1 MSEDNTNKEE
11 VSDPS
16 LAEPVSADGRG
27 GKRPG
32 AGRPKGSKNNFSKHS
47 VERLEELG
55 FDPMEKMVELYKET
69 TTMVTEMEDS
79 SHPRRYSAQALATL
93 MITKQKLIND
103 LMRYGYRPVP
113 EKQEQEITEKKPM
126 SITLTGLAPVVA
138 APLPGEAKPEDD
150 SDEIH

>member
-16 LAEPVSADGRG
+16 LAEPVSGDGRG

-69 TTMVTEMEDS
+69 TTMVTEMEDAN
-79 SHPRRYSAQALATL
+79 HPRRYSAQALATL

-103 LMRYGYRPVP
+103 LLRYGYRPVP

-126 SITLTGLAPVVA
+126 SITLTGLAPVA
-138 APLPGEAKPEDD
+138 APLTGEVKPEKD

>member
-1 MSEDNTNKEE
+1 MSEDNTNNEE

-16 LAEPVSADGRG
+16 LAEPPAGYGRG
-27 GKRPG
+27 GKRAG
-32 AGRPKGSKNNFSKHS
+32 SGRPVGSKNNFSKKS

-55 FDPMEKMVELYKET
+55 FDPIKSMVALHEEV
-69 TTMVTEMEDS
+69 TTMVQEMEDPACS
-79 SHPRRYSAQALATL
+79 RRYSAQALATL
-93 MITKQKLIND
+93 MITKQKIIND

>member
-1 MSEDNTNKEE
+1 MSEDNTNNEE
-11 VSDPS
+11 VRDPS
-16 LAEPVSADGRG
+16 LAEPPAGDGRG
-27 GKRPG
+27 GKRAG

-47 VERLEELG
+47 VERLEQLG
-55 FDPMEKMVELYKET
+55 FDPMSKMVDLYHETTKMVE
-69 TTMVTEMEDS
+69 EMEDPNHS
-79 SHPRRYSAQALATL
+79 RRYSAQALATL

-103 LMRYGYRPVP
+103 LLRYGYRPVP